1 MIDLSPE
8 KNREGEGGGGGGF
21 SFAEVGT
28 RLTQVEV
35 PVVWLGNSRQLVIS

>member
-8 KNREGEGGGGGGF
+8 KNREGEGGGGF

-35 PVVWLGNSRQLVIS
+35 PVVWLGNS